1 MRGVTQRALEP
12 PPHAQHREFM
22 ETVAN
27 LRQRVSG
34 LEDALAQ
41 KMQQ

>member
-1 MRGVTQRALEP
+1 MRSVTREELERRLN
-12 PPHAQHREFM
+12 AQHREFM